1 MKILFICSNLI
12 GDTILS
18 SGVINYF
25 VDQNKD
31 AKLTFVV
38 GQTAAPLLKNY
49 KNIENIIVFQKRK
62 FNLHWFE
69 IFQKTFKTK
78 WDIVVDFRSSAI
90 SYLLRNNKKYIFKK
104 HQNIHHI
111 EQLNSSFGFNCSNL
125 FIPISDDEKN
135 KANNDLD
142 KSFIHIVIFPGGNWS
157 PKVWSS
163 DNFNVIMKLLL
174 NKYSNIKFILVGS
187 LEEKN
192 KFYNKLIKGIKEEL
206 IIDLF
211 GYNLTLTSA
220 YMQKSNIFIG
230 NDSGLMHLAVAN
242 KLRVISLFGPT
253 NDKIYGPYGSDDI
266 VIRTEESLDHFH
278 SLKIDENKSYMNSIK
293 PETVLQTC
301 EKIIDDNFN

>member
-78 WDIVVDFRSSAI
+78 WDIVIDFRSSAI

-266 VIRTEESLDHFH
+266 VIRTEESFDHFH

>member
-78 WDIVVDFRSSAI
+78 WDIVIDFRSSAI

-174 NKYSNIKFILVGS
+174 NKYNNIKFILVGS

-253 NDKIYGPYGSDDI
+253 NDKIYGPFQKDSQ
-266 VIRTEESLDHFH
+266 VVRTNESYDYF
-278 SLKIDENKSYMNSIK
+278 KNINIDKTKSYMGSI
-293 PETVLQTC
+293 TV
-301 EKIIDDNFN
+301 EKIYNILQRNNYCE